1 MKKTYM
7 KPEMLLEELELEKM
21 IALSI
26 VEGGEADPDADAL
39 GRELDIFF
47 DDEN

>member
-7 KPEMLLEELELEKM
+7 KPEMLLEELELEQM

-26 VEGGEADPDADAL
+26 IEDGEANPDSPAL
-39 GRELDIFF
+39 GRELDIFY
-47 DDEN
+47 DEN

>member
-7 KPEMLLEELELEKM
+7 KPEMLLEELELEQM

-26 VEGGEADPDADAL
+26 VEGEADPDADAL

-47 DDEN
+47 DDED

>member
-1 MKKTYM
+1 M
-7 KPEMLLEELELEKM
+7 KPEMLLEELELEQM

-47 DDEN
+47 DDED